1 MLAAGLGA
9 FIPAIGGCSS
19 TPSVGAIREAL
30 QALRRQR
37 IAPPPFEGHREFR
50 GVVHA
55 HTELSHDSTG
65 TVEEILKAAGSA
77 KLEFLVT
84 TDHYTPRIFTEG
96 LDGRRGSMRSEER
109 RVGKEC

>member
-1 MLAAGLGA
+1 MATGIVPDPPNLVASCPVWTRRRFFQAMLAAGLGA

-37 IAPPPFEGHREFR
+37 IAPPPVEGHREFR

-55 HTELSHDSTG
+55 PPPLSHARTG
-65 TVEEILKAAGSA
+65 TVQA
-77 KLEFLVT
+77 V
-84 TDHYTPRIFTEG
+84 PQ
-96 LDGRRGSMRSEER
+96 GRRAAQPRCLLSTGL
-109 RVGKEC
+109 